1 MSECKDVTK
10 PFGKHFKL
18 SSEQSPKI
26 DEEKLSMVN
35 VPYANVVGSLMH
47 LMICIRSDL
56 AYSISVV
63 SRFMANPDKEH
74 WNDVKWILWYVKSTL
89 SVSLLYTQDVLTQN
103 HLVGYVD
110 VDYVAGCDKRRS
122 LPGYVFTYFGNLV
135 RWKTSLQSVVTLS
148 ATESEYIAAPDA
160 LKKLYGW
167 KNSQM
172 NLFMMINSQRI
183 RLLITELNT

>member
-1 MSECKDVTK
+1 
-10 PFGKHFKL
+10 
-18 SSEQSPKI
+18 
-26 DEEKLSMVN
+26 
-35 VPYANVVGSLMH
+35 
-47 LMICIRSDL
+47 
-56 AYSISVV
+56 
-63 SRFMANPDKEH
+63 MANPNKEH

-89 SVSLLYTQDVLTQN
+89 SVWLLYTQDVLTQN

-110 VDYVAGCDKRRS
+110 DDYAAGCDKRS
-122 LPGYVFTYFGNLV
+122 LSGYVFTYFGNLV

-172 NLFMMINSQRI
+172 NLFMMIKLQKFFVI
-183 RLLITELNT
+183 AKELDF